1 MTSAMSNEKIKG
13 NVVGRMERLPLS
25 KVHYKFLLLVMGG
38 EWVETLML
46 LGNGVIAAVLS
57 SVLFSSITIAVTV
70 ITTAFFLG
78 ETFGSIFFGRLAD
91 LKGRRTVFLVNL
103 LLFGIGSIIAGF
115 MSDFIL
121 IAVLMFIAGI
131 GVGGEF
137 PLVDTYTS
145 EMMPAKVRGRGVAL
159 VYTLAVTS
167 APVIALVTYFSSHPL
182 NYYSWRIPLWF
193 MGVAALIVWA
203 LRTRLDESP
212 RWLAGKG
219 KSSEANAIVE
229 KWEMEVMKEG
239 KTLPEVHDIEVSE
252 EHSKISELFSSNLR
266 RRTIMMIIFQFFQS
280 GIFYGFVVLAP
291 EFLLAKGISLVN
303 SIFFSILIDVG
314 FIAGS
319 IFNYFIIDK
328 VDRKYGIIGAAISA
342 GILGTAFALV
352 SNVFLTVLLGF
363 LVAFSL
369 WNFSNFFHTYQAE
382 IFPTRVRSTG
392 AGLVYSI
399 SRFSTSILVLMIT
412 AFFLPLGLLATFG
425 VIWLFI
431 AIVSLDIGIFGPR
444 TTGKKLEDISK

>member
-1 MTSAMSNEKIKG
+1 MSNEKVKG
-13 NVVGRMERLPLS
+13 NVIGRMERLPLS
-25 KVHYKFLLLVMGG
+25 RIHYKFLLLVMGG

-57 SVLFSSITIAVTV
+57 SVLFSSITIAVTA

-78 ETFGSIFFGRLAD
+78 ETLGSVLFGRLAD

-103 LLFGIGSIIAGF
+103 LLFGFGSIIAGF
-115 MSDFIL
+115 MSNFYV
-121 IAVLMFIAGI
+121 IAALMFIAGI

-145 EMMPAKVRGRGVAL
+145 EMMPAKFRGRGVAL

-167 APVIALVTYFSSHPL
+167 APVIALITYFSSHPL

-193 MGVAALIVWA
+193 MGAAALIVWA

-212 RWLAGKG
+212 RWLESKG
-219 KSSEANAIVE
+219 RIAEADAIVE
-229 KWEMEVMKEG
+229 KWENEVLREG
-239 KTLPEVHDIEVSE
+239 KTLPEPEKTEVVE
-252 EHSKISELFSSNLR
+252 EHSKISELFSRSLR
-266 RRTIMMIIFQFFQS
+266 KITIMMIIFQFFQS

-291 EFLLAKGISLVN
+291 EFLLDKGISLVN
-303 SIFFSILIDVG
+303 TLLFSILIDTG

-328 VDRKYGIIGAAISA
+328 VDRKYGIIGSAISA
-342 GILGTAFALV
+342 GILGTAFALT
-352 SNVFLTVLLGF
+352 SSIALTVLLGF

-412 AFFLPLGLLATFG
+412 AFFLPLGLVATFG
-425 VIWLFI
+425 IIWVFI
-431 AIVSLDIGIFGPR
+431 AIVSLDIGIFGPK
-444 TTGKKLEDISK
+444 TTGRKLEDISK

>member
-1 MTSAMSNEKIKG
+1 MEKSKIS
-13 NVVGRMERLPLS
+13 VVSRMERLPLS
-25 KVHYKFLLLVMGG
+25 KIHYKFLLLVMGG

-46 LGNGVIAAVLS
+46 LGNGVIATVLS
-57 SVLFSSITIAVTV
+57 AVLFSSLSTAVTA

-78 ETFGSIFFGRLAD
+78 ETVGSILFGRLSD

-103 LLFGIGSIIAGF
+103 LLFGGGTIIAGF
-115 MSDFIL
+115 MSNFYAIS
-121 IAVLMFIAGI
+121 ALMFIAGI

-145 EMMPAKVRGRGVAL
+145 EMMPGKYRGRGVAL

-167 APVIALVTYFSSHPL
+167 APVIAIVTYFSSHPL

-212 RWLAGKG
+212 RWLENKG
-219 KSSEANAIVE
+219 RHEEANKIVE
-229 KWEMEVMKEG
+229 KWENAVLKEG
-239 KTLPEVHDIEVSE
+239 KVLPEPEKVEVVE
-252 EHSKISELFSSNLR
+252 EHSKISELFSKDLR
-266 RRTIMMIIFQFFQS
+266 TRTIMMLIFQFFQS

-291 EFLLAKGISLVN
+291 SFLLAKGISLVN
-303 SIFFSILIDVG
+303 TLLFSIIIDTG

-319 IFNYFIIDK
+319 VFNYFIIDR
-328 VDRKYGIIGAAISA
+328 VDRKYGIIGSAVFA
-342 GILGTAFALV
+342 GILGTLFALV
-352 SNVFLTVLLGF
+352 SNVYLTVLLGF
-363 LVAFSL
+363 LVAFTL

-392 AGLVYSI
+392 AGLVYSV

-412 AFFLPLGLLATFG
+412 AFFLPRGLLATFG
-425 VIWLFI
+425 IIWVFI
-431 AIVSLDIGIFGPR
+431 AIVSLDIGLLGPR
-444 TTGKKLEDISK
+444 TTGKKLEEISR

>member
-1 MTSAMSNEKIKG
+1 MSKEKVKV
-13 NVVGRMERLPLS
+13 NVIGRMERLPLS
-25 KVHYKFLLLVMGG
+25 KMHYKFLLLVMGG

-57 SVLFSSITIAVTV
+57 SVLFSSITIAVTA

-78 ETFGSIFFGRLAD
+78 ETVGSILFGRLAD

-103 LLFGIGSIIAGF
+103 LLFGLGSIIAGF
-115 MSDFIL
+115 MSNFYVIS
-121 IAVLMFIAGI
+121 ALMFVAGI

-145 EMMPAKVRGRGVAL
+145 EMMPGKMRGRGVAL

-193 MGVAALIVWA
+193 MGGAALIVWA

-212 RWLAGKG
+212 RWLESKG
-219 KSSEANAIVE
+219 KFEEAERIVK
-229 KWEMEVMKEG
+229 KWEEEVKKEG
-239 KTLPEVHDIEVSE
+239 KILPEPEEVE
-252 EHSKISELFSSNLR
+252 AVEGHSKISELFSNNLR
-266 RRTIMMIIFQFFQS
+266 MRTIMMIIFQFFQS

-291 EFLLAKGISLVN
+291 EFLLQKGISLVN
-303 SIFFSILIDVG
+303 TLLFSIIIDTG

-319 IFNYFIIDK
+319 VFNYFIIDK
-328 VDRKYGIIGAAISA
+328 VDRKFGIIGSAISA
-342 GILGTAFALV
+342 GLLGTAFALTSSV
-352 SNVFLTVLLGF
+352 PLTVLLGF

-412 AFFLPLGLLATFG
+412 TFFLPLGLLATFG
-425 VIWLFI
+425 VIWIFI
-431 AIVSLDIGIFGPR
+431 AIVSLDIGLLGPR
-444 TTGKKLEDISK
+444 STGRKLEDISR

>member
-1 MTSAMSNEKIKG
+1 MIVAMSKVKV
-13 NVVGRMERLPLS
+13 NVIGRMERLPLS

-46 LGNGVIAAVLS
+46 LGNGVIAAVLAK
-57 SVLFSSITIAVTV
+57 VLFSSLTVAITA

-78 ETFGSIFFGRLAD
+78 ETVGSIFFGRFAD
-91 LKGRRTVFLVNL
+91 LKGRKTAFLINL
-103 LLFGIGSIIAGF
+103 LLFGLGTIIAGF
-115 MSDFIL
+115 MSNFYVIS
-121 IAVLMFIAGI
+121 ALMFIAGI

-145 EMMPAKVRGRGVAL
+145 EMMPGKMRGRGVAL

-167 APVIALVTYFSSHPL
+167 APVIALVTYLSSHPL

-193 MGVAALIVWA
+193 MGAAALIVWA
-203 LRTRLDESP
+203 LRTKLDESP
-212 RWLAGKG
+212 RWLEIKG
-219 KSSEANAIVE
+219 RLEEAEAIVR
-229 KWEMEVMKEG
+229 KWEEAVKREG
-239 KTLPEVHDIEVSE
+239 KHLPEPEDVEVTE
-252 EHSKISELFSSNLR
+252 THSSFLELFSKGLR
-266 RRTIMMIIFQFFQS
+266 ERTIMMIIFQFFQS

-291 EFLLAKGISLVN
+291 EFLVDKGISLVN
-303 SIFFSILIDVG
+303 SLLFTMIIYTG
-314 FIAGS
+314 FIVGS
-319 IFNYFIIDK
+319 VFNYFIIDK
-328 VDRKYGIIGAAISA
+328 VDRKYGIIGSAISA
-342 GILGTAFALV
+342 GVLGTAFAL
-352 SNVFLTVLLGF
+352 SPNVILTVILGF
-363 LVAFSL
+363 LVAFTL

-412 AFFLPLGLLATFG
+412 AFFLPRGLLATFG
-425 VIWLFI
+425 IIWVFI
-431 AIVSLDIGIFGPR
+431 AIVSLDIGLLGPR

>member
-1 MTSAMSNEKIKG
+1 MSKVKV
-13 NVVGRMERLPLS
+13 NVIGRMERLPLS
-25 KVHYKFLLLVMGG
+25 SIHYKFLLLVMGG

-46 LGNGVIAAVLS
+46 LGNGVIAAVIS
-57 SVLFSSITIAVTV
+57 KVLFPNLTVAITA

-78 ETFGSIFFGRLAD
+78 ETVGSIFFGRFAD
-91 LKGRRTVFLVNL
+91 LKGRKTAFLINL
-103 LLFGIGSIIAGF
+103 LLFGLGTIIAGF
-115 MSDFIL
+115 MSNFYVIS
-121 IAVLMFIAGI
+121 VLMFIAGI

-145 EMMPAKVRGRGVAL
+145 EMMPGKVRGRGVAL

-167 APVIALVTYFSSHPL
+167 APVIALVTYLSSRSL

-203 LRTRLDESP
+203 LRTKLDESP
-212 RWLAGKG
+212 RWLESKGRAEEADAIVRKWEEAVMNEG
-219 KSSEANAIVE
+219 KS
-229 KWEMEVMKEG
+229 
-239 KTLPEVHDIEVSE
+239 LPEPENVDSIET
-252 EHSKISELFSSNLR
+252 HSKFSDLFSKELR
-266 RRTIMMIIFQFFQS
+266 KRTIMMIIFQFFQS
-280 GIFYGFVVLAP
+280 GVFYGFVVLAP
-291 EFLLAKGISLVN
+291 EFLLDKGISLVN
-303 SIFFSILIDVG
+303 SLLFTMIIYTG
-314 FIAGS
+314 FIVGS

-328 VDRKYGIIGAAISA
+328 VDRKYGIIGSAISA
-342 GILGTAFALV
+342 GVLGTAFAL
-352 SNVFLTVLLGF
+352 SPNVALTVLLGF

-399 SRFSTSILVLMIT
+399 SRFSTSILVLIIT

-425 VIWLFI
+425 IIWLFI
-431 AIVSLDIGIFGPR
+431 AIVSLDIGLLGPR
-444 TTGKKLEDISK
+444 TTGRRLEDISK